1 MDLKPAL
8 LKKLS
13 DMQKSLEEAD
23 PDRGVLE
30 TLKKTVEKE
39 SDESVILQMVLFTNS
54 LIENK
59 PAHEEKTT

>member
-30 TLKKTVEKE
+30 ALKKTVEKE
-39 SDESVILQMVLFTNS
+39 GDESVILQMVLFTNS

-59 PAHEEKTT
+59 PAPQEKTT

>member
-13 DMQKSLEEAD
+13 DMQKCLGEED

-30 TLKKTVEKE
+30 TLKSRVEKE
-39 SDESVILQMVLFTNS
+39 GDESVILQMVLFTNS

-59 PAHEEKTT
+59 PAPEEKTT